1 MVKTH
6 ATAVKQT
13 DISGSIINPVSPSV
27 FITAPCFGNLVT
39 VDFMQSMIN
48 VQSWAADNKIPLR
61 FYWLGNTAIITE
73 ARNRCVAEFLNDNAN
88 YSHLLFVDADVAFG
102 VETLEKLLKAD
113 KDVAVAPYPNKSI
126 DWAWQEFRITQDPE
140 ADYST
145 AGLTY
150 NVVFEDRKQGGD
162 ESVGNWGTNN
172 LLPDEEGFLRVKRA
186 PTGMMLINRNV
197 FSSLV
202 TAPYPQRVKPYL
214 DVHKT
219 KNLFGFFDVLTLPTG
234 HRLGEDFAF
243 CERVR
248 AVGREIWAL
257 CTANMRHEGGTKFTG
272 NFQEQIKTI
281 SLLRKNDDL
290 KDAIKEMEEK
300 GIPWT
305 INKK

>member
-48 VQSWAADNKIPLR
+48 VQSWAADKKIPLR

-102 VETLEKLLKAD
+102 VETLEKLLKED
-113 KDVAVAPYPNKSI
+113 KDVAVAPYTNKSI

-214 DVHKT
+214 DVHKI
-219 KNLFGFFDVLTLPTG
+219 KFGPLSS
-234 HRLGEDFAF
+234 
-243 CERVR
+243 
-248 AVGREIWAL
+248 VG
-257 CTANMRHEGGTKFTG
+257 
-272 NFQEQIKTI
+272 
-281 SLLRKNDDL
+281 
-290 KDAIKEMEEK
+290 
-300 GIPWT
+300 
-305 INKK
+305 